1 MIGHDATLIIYYPA
15 KNSKVPRVVSGKWIF
30 APIKTMG
37 IAAAFYTLNARAFR
51 RSQNRR
57 LGVACALSRR
67 ERISAMM
74 ELKVGFDRSRT
85 ALLQGAL
92 RALGF
97 GLMGV
102 FGVIALAGC
111 SAVPDAVNPV
121 EWYKGAAGW
130 FDSEDEA
137 ESPAEATVVTEP
149 TPAADESFPNLA
161 SVPEPPVQTYDPAQR
176 QDIVEGLIADREHAS
191 YVDMTLRAAPEPAL
205 PTLTAAAQ
213 IEPPPAPTAPEPAS
227 PTLTAAAQIEPP
239 PAPAAPESVASA
251 EDAGGAGARE
261 TAAVYPGAPQ
271 APART
276 IYFAHGSTS
285 LLAKGREL
293 LREVAAWQREKGGAI
308 RVVGH
313 SSSRTGDMDPVR
325 HKLINFKVSLDRA
338 NAVAQ
343 ELIRLGIPPDKLI
356 VSAKSDAEPI
366 YFEIM
371 PLGEA
376 GNRRVE
382 IYLDF

>member
-1 MIGHDATLIIYYPA
+1 
-15 KNSKVPRVVSGKWIF
+15 
-30 APIKTMG
+30 
-37 IAAAFYTLNARAFR
+37 
-51 RSQNRR
+51 
-57 LGVACALSRR
+57 
-67 ERISAMM
+67 MM
-74 ELKVGFDRSRT
+74 ELKVGFDRSRA
-85 ALLQGAL
+85 ALLQGTL

-137 ESPAEATVVTEP
+137 EPPAEATVVTEP

-191 YVDMTLRAAPEPAL
+191 YVDMTLRGAGATGFPAASATGMISEPLFSA
-205 PTLTAAAQ
+205 
-213 IEPPPAPTAPEPAS
+213 PAPAAPEPAS
-227 PTLTAAAQIEPP
+227 PTLAAAAQIEPP

-251 EDAGGAGARE
+251 EDAGGAGAQE

-343 ELIRLGIPPDKLI
+343 ELIRLGVPPDKLI

>member
-1 MIGHDATLIIYYPA
+1 M
-15 KNSKVPRVVSGKWIF
+15 
-30 APIKTMG
+30 
-37 IAAAFYTLNARAFR
+37 
-51 RSQNRR
+51 
-57 LGVACALSRR
+57 
-67 ERISAMM
+67 
-74 ELKVGFDRSRT
+74 
-85 ALLQGAL
+85 
-92 RALGF
+92 
-97 GLMGV
+97 
-102 FGVIALAGC
+102 
-111 SAVPDAVNPV
+111 

-137 ESPAEATVVTEP
+137 ESPAEATVVTEL

-176 QDIVEGLIADREHAS
+176 QDIAEGLVADREHAN
-191 YVDMTLRAAPEPAL
+191 YVDMTLRGAGATGLPATSATEMISEPLFSAPAPAVPEPAS
-205 PTLTAAAQ
+205 PTLAAAAQ
-213 IEPPPAPTAPEPAS
+213 IEPPPAAPEPAS
-227 PTLTAAAQIEPP
+227 PTLTAAAQIE

-251 EDAGGAGARE
+251 EDAGGAGAQE
-261 TAAVYPGAPQ
+261 TAAVYPSASQ
-271 APART
+271 VPART

-285 LLAKGREL
+285 LPAKGREL
-293 LREVAAWQREKGGAI
+293 LREVAAWQHEKGGAI

-325 HKLINFKVSLDRA
+325 HKLTNFKVSLDRA

-343 ELIRLGIPPDKLI
+343 ELIRLGVPPNKLI

-376 GNRRVE
+376 VNRRVE

>member
-1 MIGHDATLIIYYPA
+1 
-15 KNSKVPRVVSGKWIF
+15 
-30 APIKTMG
+30 
-37 IAAAFYTLNARAFR
+37 
-51 RSQNRR
+51 
-57 LGVACALSRR
+57 
-67 ERISAMM
+67 MM

-85 ALLQGAL
+85 ALLQGTL

-102 FGVIALAGC
+102 FGVIVLAGC

-137 ESPAEATVVTEP
+137 EPPAEATVVTEL

-176 QDIVEGLIADREHAS
+176 QDIAEGLVADREHAS
-191 YVDMTLRAAPEPAL
+191 YVDMTLRGTGAIGFPAASATEMISEPLFSAPAPAAPEPPLPTLTAEAQIGPPPSPAPAAPEPAL

-213 IEPPPAPTAPEPAS
+213 IGPTPS
-227 PTLTAAAQIEPP
+227 
-239 PAPAAPESVASA
+239 PAAPESVASA
-251 EDAGGAGARE
+251 EDAGGAGAQE
-261 TAAVYPGAPQ
+261 TAAVYPSAPQ
-271 APART
+271 VPART

-285 LLAKGREL
+285 LPAKGREL

-325 HKLINFKVSLDRA
+325 HKLTNFKVSLDRA

-343 ELIRLGIPPDKLI
+343 ELIRLGVPPDKLI
-356 VSAKSDAEPI
+356 VSAKSDAAPI

-382 IYLDF
+382 IFLEY

>member
-1 MIGHDATLIIYYPA
+1 
-15 KNSKVPRVVSGKWIF
+15 
-30 APIKTMG
+30 
-37 IAAAFYTLNARAFR
+37 
-51 RSQNRR
+51 
-57 LGVACALSRR
+57 
-67 ERISAMM
+67 MM
-74 ELKVGFDRSRT
+74 ELKVGFGRSRT
-85 ALLQGAL
+85 ALLQGTL

-176 QDIVEGLIADREHAS
+176 QDIAEGLIADREHAS
-191 YVDMTLRAAPEPAL
+191 YVDMTLRGAGATGFPAASATEMISEPLFSA
-205 PTLTAAAQ
+205 
-213 IEPPPAPTAPEPAS
+213 PAPAAPEPAS
-227 PTLTAAAQIEPP
+227 PTLTAAAQIE

-251 EDAGGAGARE
+251 EDAGGAGAQE

-343 ELIRLGIPPDKLI
+343 ELIRLGVPPDKLI

>member
-1 MIGHDATLIIYYPA
+1 
-15 KNSKVPRVVSGKWIF
+15 
-30 APIKTMG
+30 
-37 IAAAFYTLNARAFR
+37 
-51 RSQNRR
+51 
-57 LGVACALSRR
+57 
-67 ERISAMM
+67 M

-85 ALLQGAL
+85 ALLQGTL

-137 ESPAEATVVTEP
+137 EPPAEATVVTEP

-176 QDIVEGLIADREHAS
+176 QDLAEGLIADREHAS
-191 YVDMTLRAAPEPAL
+191 YVDMTLRGAGATGVPAASATGMISEPLFSAPAPAVPEPASPTLTAAAQIEPAPAAPEPAP

-213 IEPPPAPTAPEPAS
+213 IEPPPAPAAPEPAL
-227 PTLTAAAQIEPP
+227 PTLAAAAQIEPP

-251 EDAGGAGARE
+251 EDAGGAGAQE
-261 TAAVYPGAPQ
+261 TAAVYPGASQ

-343 ELIRLGIPPDKLI
+343 ELIRLGVPSDKLI

>member
-1 MIGHDATLIIYYPA
+1 
-15 KNSKVPRVVSGKWIF
+15 
-30 APIKTMG
+30 
-37 IAAAFYTLNARAFR
+37 
-51 RSQNRR
+51 
-57 LGVACALSRR
+57 
-67 ERISAMM
+67 MM
-74 ELKVGFDRSRT
+74 ELKVGFGRSRT
-85 ALLQGAL
+85 ALLQGTL

-137 ESPAEATVVTEP
+137 EPPAEATVVTEP

-191 YVDMTLRAAPEPAL
+191 YVDMTLRGAGATGFPAASATGMISEPLFSAPAPAAPEPAL

-213 IEPPPAPTAPEPAS
+213 IE
-227 PTLTAAAQIEPP
+227 

-251 EDAGGAGARE
+251 EDAGGAGAQE

-343 ELIRLGIPPDKLI
+343 ELIRLGVPPDKLI

>member
-1 MIGHDATLIIYYPA
+1 
-15 KNSKVPRVVSGKWIF
+15 
-30 APIKTMG
+30 
-37 IAAAFYTLNARAFR
+37 
-51 RSQNRR
+51 
-57 LGVACALSRR
+57 
-67 ERISAMM
+67 MM

-85 ALLQGAL
+85 ALLQGTL

-137 ESPAEATVVTEP
+137 EPPAEATVVTEP

-176 QDIVEGLIADREHAS
+176 QDLAEGLIADREHAS
-191 YVDMTLRAAPEPAL
+191 YVDMTLRGAGATGFPAASATEMISEPLFSAPAPAAPEPAS

-213 IEPPPAPTAPEPAS
+213 IEPAPAAPEPAL
-227 PTLTAAAQIEPP
+227 PTLAAAAQIEPP

-251 EDAGGAGARE
+251 EDAGGAGAQE
-261 TAAVYPGAPQ
+261 TAAVYPGASQ

-343 ELIRLGIPPDKLI
+343 ELIRLGVPSDKLI

>member
-1 MIGHDATLIIYYPA
+1 ML
-15 KNSKVPRVVSGKWIF
+15 RV
-30 APIKTMG
+30 
-37 IAAAFYTLNARAFR
+37 AR
-51 RSQNRR
+51 
-57 LGVACALSRR
+57 ALSRR
-67 ERISAMM
+67 ERISVMM
-74 ELKVGFDRSRT
+74 ELKVGFDRGRT
-85 ALLQGAL
+85 ALLQGTL

-97 GLMGV
+97 GLMSV

-130 FDSEDEA
+130 FESEDEA
-137 ESPAEATVVTEP
+137 EPPAEATVVTEL

-176 QDIVEGLIADREHAS
+176 QDIAEGLVADQEHAS
-191 YVDMTLRAAPEPAL
+191 YVDTTLRGADATGLPATSAAEMISEPLFSAPAPAAPEPAL
-205 PTLTAAAQ
+205 PTLTAEAQ
-213 IEPPPAPTAPEPAS
+213 IEPT
-227 PTLTAAAQIEPP
+227 PP

-251 EDAGGAGARE
+251 EDAGGTGAQE
-261 TAAVYPGAPQ
+261 MAAIYPSAPQ
-271 APART
+271 VPART

-285 LLAKGREL
+285 LPAKSREL
-293 LREVAAWQREKGGAI
+293 LREVAAWHREKGGAI

-325 HKLINFKVSLDRA
+325 HKLTNFKVSLDRA

-343 ELIRLGIPPDKLI
+343 ELIKLGVPPDKLI

>member
-1 MIGHDATLIIYYPA
+1 
-15 KNSKVPRVVSGKWIF
+15 
-30 APIKTMG
+30 
-37 IAAAFYTLNARAFR
+37 
-51 RSQNRR
+51 
-57 LGVACALSRR
+57 
-67 ERISAMM
+67 MM

-85 ALLQGAL
+85 ALLQGTL

-176 QDIVEGLIADREHAS
+176 QDLAEGLIADREHAS
-191 YVDMTLRAAPEPAL
+191 YVDMTLRGAGATGFPAASATGMISEPLFSAPAPAAPEPAS

-213 IEPPPAPTAPEPAS
+213 IEPAPAAPEPAL
-227 PTLTAAAQIEPP
+227 PTLAAAAQIEPP

-251 EDAGGAGARE
+251 EDAGGAGAQE

-293 LREVAAWQREKGGAI
+293 LREVAVWQREKGGAI

-343 ELIRLGIPPDKLI
+343 ELIRLGVPSDKLI